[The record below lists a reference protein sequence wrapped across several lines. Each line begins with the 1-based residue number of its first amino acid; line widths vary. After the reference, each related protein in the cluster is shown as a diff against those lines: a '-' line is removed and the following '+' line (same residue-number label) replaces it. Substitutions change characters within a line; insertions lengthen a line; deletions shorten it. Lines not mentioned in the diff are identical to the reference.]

1 VRRFCPL
8 PLILILLF
16 ALAGCQEVVT
26 LYDFDEDGSLDGE
39 DCNSTDPQI
48 YPGANDPWSDGIDQD
63 CDGSDGVDRDG
74 DGFPINLPEGDPFL
88 DCDDNNPIVH
98 PGALDL
104 ISDGADRNC
113 DGHAGIDGDGDGHAS
128 LLSEGLDCDDTAAD
142 RYPGAADPYGDAV
155 DQDCSGGDGLDAD
168 GDGFPVEDLD
178 YVGDPVAWD
187 CNDSNGQVHPGALEI
202 EGDGIDN
209 DCDGFDAAD
218 VDQDGHVGDEAGGD
232 DCDDADV
239 NTYPGAPE
247 QADGVDNDCDGT
259 VDEGTTLYDDDGD
272 GFSEVQ
278 GDCDDDN
285 ALLAPIDGDGDGFTL
300 CDGDCDDSDPLLTP
314 SDFDQDGVSGCLGD
328 CNDFDPQVNPSA
340 AEVCNLVDDNCDG
353 VQIDEQ
359 DGDSDGSPS
368 CDDCDD
374 ANPALEGLDADGD
387 SFSTC
392 QGDCDDSLP
401 QRNPYASDAIGD
413 GIDQNCDGTDGI
425 DVDGDGAASVLS
437 GGNDCDDTDPAL
449 NQDDADGDGASTC
462 GADALVGTAD
472 DDCDDG
478 NDQIFPGATDL
489 CGDGIDQD
497 CVGGLAVETDDDGDG
512 YPECAGDCDDSDAT
526 LTPVDSDNDGL
537 SSCDGDCDDTQI
549 SLNLTDADTDGYST
563 CAGDCDDLEPAVN
576 PGATEECNL
585 VDDNCDGQLLSV
597 EADGDSDGDPLCTD
611 CDDADPVA
619 NTLDEDSDGF
629 DTCTGGDCNDLSI
642 AFTPISF
649 DGFGDGYDT
658 NCDGIDGIDADGD
671 GFASSA
677 GGGPDCDDGDATRFP
692 GAVETTGDGIDQD
705 CDGLDAAD
713 VDGDGYV
720 SVLTGGEDCDDSD
733 AAIYPGFF
741 EDPDDGIDSN
751 CDGADGNT
759 FQAFTGAA
767 TSTSSYGDGT
777 GHAPQSVA
785 TCDINGD
792 GFLDLAVGSPYWDSG
807 SSGGS
812 CCDEGQVGIWYG
824 PISGGGVV
832 SGAPARLVLNNSLQ
846 GRLGYSVACL
856 GDTDG
861 DGQEELAVGS
871 PILGSNYGTVFLVQ
885 GQISGELVLDPDAS
899 SPDYIRL
906 TKGQQSPSSQN
917 IGMLLD
923 SGDFDGDGIG
933 DLVVGGGYPPS
944 STYWPPTSSSSELE
958 AFVLSGPLTDQTL
971 VSDTAV
977 ATINASFSSSSN
989 PPLRRLAVAGDTNG
1003 DGMDDLLLA
1012 LPEADSVV
1020 GGGTEGGV
1028 YLFLGPL
1035 AGTLVPSAAQAEI
1048 VGDTT
1053 YGLTAGWA
1061 ADGVGDLNNDGF
1073 DDIAVAVSDSSL
1085 GTGNWGVHLFFGPIS
1100 GTLQLQFA
1108 DAILTTPLG
1117 VTSASFYLS
1126 TVAGIGDI
1134 DGDGLGDLLIAY
1146 HGYYPGQGDL
1156 EVGGARVAFGPFG
1169 GVIDLFGATTEP
1181 LGNEGNDYNSP
1192 HRACAARSAD
1202 LNGDGWPDPVV
1213 LRPQNYGGQSGEASS
1228 VRVYINPYAP

>member
-1 VRRFCPL
+1 MKPWLMAMGMV
-8 PLILILLF
+8 F
-16 ALAGCQEVVT
+16 ALLALGCDNRGEV
-26 LYDFDEDGSLDGE
+26 LQDFDGDGSLDAN
-39 DCNSTDPQI
+39 DCDPADASI
-48 YPGANDPWSDGIDQD
+48 YPGAEDPWNDGIDQD
-63 CDGSDGVDRDG
+63 CDGRDGVDSDG
-74 DGFPINLPEGDPFL
+74 DGFPANLPEGDPFL
-88 DCDDNNPIVH
+88 DCDDNNPMVY
-98 PGALDL
+98 PGTLDL

-113 DGHAGIDGDGDGHAS
+113 DGHPGIDSDEDGHAS
-128 LLSEGLDCDDTAAD
+128 LASEGLDCDDTD
-142 RYPGAADPYGDAV
+142 PLRHPGAADPYGDAL

-168 GDGFPVEDLD
+168 GDGFPSEDLD
-178 YVGDPVAWD
+178 YEGAPTVWD
-187 CNDSNGQVHPGALEI
+187 CNDSNSQIHPGALEI

-218 VDQDGHVGDEAGGD
+218 VDQDGHIGDEAGGD

-239 NTYPGAPE
+239 NTYPGATE

-272 GFSEVQ
+272 GFSEVE

-285 ALLAPIDGDGDGFTL
+285 SLLAPIDADGDGFTL
-300 CDGDCDDSDPLLTP
+300 CDDDCDDSDPLLTP

-328 CNDFDPQVNPSA
+328 CNDFDNLIGPAA

-359 DGDSDGSPS
+359 DSDSDGSPS

-374 ANPALEGLDADGD
+374 ANPLVEGLDADGD
-387 SFSTC
+387 SFTTC

-425 DVDGDGAASVLS
+425 DVDGDGAASALS
-437 GGNDCDDTDPAL
+437 GGSDCDDTDPAL

-462 GADALVGTAD
+462 GADALVGTSD
-472 DDCDDG
+472 DDCDDS

-497 CVGGLAVETDDDGDG
+497 CVGGLSVETDDDGDG
-512 YPECAGDCDDSDAT
+512 SPECAGDCDDSDAT
-526 LTPVDSDNDGL
+526 LTPVDTDNDGL
-537 SSCDGDCDDTQI
+537 SSCDGDCDDTEI

-563 CAGDCDDLEPAVN
+563 CAGDCDDLAPGVN
-576 PGATEECNL
+576 PGASEVCNL
-585 VDDNCDGQLLSV
+585 IDDNCDGQLLTG
-597 EADGDSDGDPLCTD
+597 EADADGDLDPLCTD
-611 CDDADPVA
+611 CDDTDPVA
-619 NTLDEDSDGF
+619 NTLDTDGDGF

-642 AFTPISF
+642 AFTPISL
-649 DGFGDGYDT
+649 DGFGDSYDT
-658 NCDGIDGIDADGD
+658 NCDGIDGIDGDGD

-677 GGGPDCDDGDATRFP
+677 GGGPDCDDGDASRFP

-720 SVLTGGEDCDDSD
+720 SVLTGGEDCNDGD

-767 TSTSSYGDGT
+767 ASSSSYGDGT
-777 GHAPQSVA
+777 AHAPQSVA

-792 GFLDLAVGSPYWDSG
+792 GYLDLAVGSPLWDADSSSSSG
-807 SSGGS
+807 S
-812 CCDEGQVGIWYG
+812 DEGQVGIWYG

-832 SGAPARLVLNNSLQ
+832 SGAPARLVIERSS
-846 GRLGYSVACL
+846 GAVLGYSVACL

-861 DGQEELAVGS
+861 DGQEELAVGG
-871 PILGSNYGTVFLVQ
+871 PFVNGGTVFLVQ
-885 GQISGELVLDPDAS
+885 GQISGELVLDPDAP
-899 SPDYIRL
+899 SPSYIRL
-906 TKGQQSPSSQN
+906 SKGQQSQYSGY
-917 IGMLLD
+917 IGTLLD

-933 DLVVGGGYPPS
+933 DLVVGADYVS
-944 STYWPPTSSSSELE
+944 SYTYWPPNSSSSNVE
-958 AFVLSGPLTDQTL
+958 AFILSGPLTDQTL

-977 ATINASFSSSSN
+977 ASVYASFSGSS

-1053 YGLTAGWA
+1053 YGPTAGWA

-1073 DDIAVAVSDSSL
+1073 DDIAVAVPHSSW
-1085 GTGNWGVHLFFGPIS
+1085 GSGGDWGVHLFFGPIS

-1117 VTSASFYLS
+1117 VTSASLYFS

-1146 HGYYPGQGDL
+1146 DQYNSGQGD
-1156 EVGGARVAFGPFG
+1156 EEWGGARVAFGPFG

-1181 LGNEGNDYNSP
+1181 LGNEGSGGSNTA

-1213 LRPQNYGGQSGEASS
+1213 LRPQNGSGYQGEASS